1 MQSHLIH
8 LSPLCDLPHQGARMG
23 VRIEKRE
30 SVYVSSV
37 ITDSGIWMT
46 RVEGPWGTEH
56 YTGNL
61 SNEYAARRYW
71 ALI

>member
-1 MQSHLIH
+1 MKTHLLH
-8 LSPLCDLPHQGARMG
+8 LHLLSDLPALGARMS
-23 VRIEKRE
+23 VRIDNRE
-30 SVYVSSV
+30 SVYVSTV
-37 ITDSGIWMT
+37 VTESGIYMT

>member
-1 MQSHLIH
+1 MKNQLFH
-8 LSPLCDLPHQGARMG
+8 LSLLSDLEPMGARMA
-23 VRIEKRE
+23 VRIDNRE
-30 SVYVSSV
+30 SVHVSTV
-37 ITDSGIWMT
+37 IADSGIYMT